1 MLVQPLQTAL
11 SLLVPSLAQDA
22 LLSDLQSRATALA
35 LLHLLLQSSLG
46 EEMMRLL
53 LREKETI
60 QVRFA
65 TSVSFQ
71 ALLQLFAYVDTS
83 LLEDTSLASHEG
95 ELRESGVV
103 DRPGGVGWLHLEH

>member
-1 MLVQPLQTAL
+1 LLVQPLQTAL

-22 LLSDLQSRATALA
+22 LLSDLQSRATALV

-60 QVRFA
+60 QVRFT

-83 LLEDTSLASHEG
+83 LLEDTSLARQQCE
-95 ELRESGVV
+95 V
-103 DRPGGVGWLHLEH
+103 